1 MTSDKHDSM
10 TSIPSLQYAIQNLG
24 DRLVNQM
31 NTFQLSVTNAIF
43 NMTENVRNREG
54 NLDAEVED
62 TEDTADTVDTVKA

>member
-1 MTSDKHDSM
+1 MASEKQDSM

-31 NTFQLSVTNAIF
+31 STFQLSVTNAIF

-62 TEDTADTVDTVKA
+62 TADTADTVKT